1 RDRLCLWTDIPTTV
15 KQQPMQLEVESGPEE
30 SGDLLKKRI
39 AGRILAVEDDPLIAR
54 LLQRI
59 LEKKDY
65 EVKTALSAEEAME
78 AVQGHLERFDLVLVD
93 LNLPGEQGLDFL
105 KRLKR
110 MDETVVGIVITG
122 MASSEN
128 ILASLRGGAFD
139 FIAKPFRPEIVQ
151 QSVDRALQFRRLL
164 VENRNY
170 ALDLEA
176 MVRLKSKDLT
186 SALTRLQASYM
197 FTLEA
202 FAALV
207 GAREQDTGQHSH
219 RVSEIARMISEKL
232 ALPDQE
238 IEDITRGA
246 LLHDIGKI
254 AIPDAILLKPG
265 PLTDAE
271 RTIMQTHAEV
281 GYNILK
287 SSEALCNVAEL
298 VYSHQ
303 ERFDGSGYPRGL
315 RGEEICI
322 GARIF
327 SVIDAY
333 DAMRAHRVYRK
344 SMTVEKAVEELKR
357 GSGSQFDP
365 EVVKAFLALLPEIE
379 AAGQWPEGE

>member
-1 RDRLCLWTDIPTTV
+1 
-15 KQQPMQLEVESGPEE
+15 
-30 SGDLLKKRI
+30 
-39 AGRILAVEDDPLIAR
+39 
-54 LLQRI
+54 
-59 LEKKDY
+59 
-65 EVKTALSAEEAME
+65 
-78 AVQGHLERFDLVLVD
+78 
-93 LNLPGEQGLDFL
+93 
-105 KRLKR
+105 
-110 MDETVVGIVITG
+110 
-122 MASSEN
+122 
-128 ILASLRGGAFD
+128 
-139 FIAKPFRPEIVQ
+139 
-151 QSVDRALQFRRLL
+151 RLL

-265 PLTDAE
+265 PLTDEE
-271 RTIMQTHAEV
+271 RKIMQTHAEV